1 MLGNEITT
9 TAVIGQV
16 SRDPP
21 TVEKYS
27 LNAKDSTLVTASTL
41 DTLRDTSIVMD
52 GTTVVMSFTKL
63 LKEVGEVE
71 ITMSGTNYFIAA
83 KGTGDWLGPNHTSH
97 GSANKQPRIA
107 KDFSLD
113 CPATLDKSLD
123 LLSSDTNPPNPS
135 LGTMYYAVVS
145 HSSPSA
151 ADGVLCARVEIDNP
165 DEGW

>member
-1 MLGNEITT
+1 MLGNNITT

-16 SRDPP
+16 SLDPP
-21 TVEKYS
+21 SVGKYS

>member
-1 MLGNEITT
+1 MLGNNITT

-16 SRDPP
+16 SLDPP
-21 TVEKYS
+21 SVGKYS
-27 LNAKDSTLVTASTL
+27 LNAKDSTSVTASTL

-107 KDFSLD
+107 KDFSD
-113 CPATLDKSLD
+113 DATS
-123 LLSSDTNPPNPS
+123 PP
-135 LGTMYYAVVS
+135 
-145 HSSPSA
+145 SPSA
-151 ADGVLCARVEIDNP
+151 SFQLSKRNA
-165 DEGW
+165 